1 MNATIGTPVQRRLLL
16 EVALLLPALAAGAG
30 LSRLTDAPGA
40 ARVLVPIVL
49 CVLAGELGAT
59 VVRRLGVIL
68 STLSGALVVT
78 LVCAWWFEPATTAWG
93 LPTAA
98 TLRGIGHLV
107 SIAVTITVH
116 SPTPL
121 QAAPGVVLCLAA
133 GAGAAAVVARAL
145 APAAPPPSGSARM
158 WFALVPSA
166 GLFCYTA
173 LLNSGTDRA
182 FGAGIYVAAVLLYV
196 LAVSRLSAPTSTVAT
211 VSFSPRRALFRGGWS
226 AAGVSLVAALAAA
239 AGVSPALAGFRVH
252 AFASSSP
259 GLGSAAAGAFTGSP
273 GNGVSLVDD
282 LSSVV
287 GQLPDTVL
295 FTVQSSVPTYW
306 QVTTLSS
313 FDGSVWGPESA
324 TLAAADGLTPAEA
337 SSLPQLPGPAAS
349 TTTFT
354 SSVTMAELTGTLA
367 PVPPGVVRVRG
378 DGMRVLRGIGVY
390 RPAGMQPGQTY
401 AAVSAAPVPVSGAT
415 RPRPSASQLAPYLAL
430 PSVPADVVAL
440 AHAVAGGVADPGTRA
455 LRLARFFD
463 DGSFR
468 YSLTTDNGDASS
480 LETFLFGTRAGA
492 CQQFAGA
499 YAVLAR
505 LVGLPTRVAVGFDA
519 GRRVGPGRFAITRA
533 DAHTWPEVYLG
544 PGSGWVSF
552 EPTPATG
559 SAVTATGVVYGQ
571 ASGGAAQPAPQRN
584 PSAEFPLKHLGA
596 PAGAA
601 PSAVAGRVGSGGAA
615 ARGSSRSA
623 SWKAVG
629 PWVIVAIVVAL
640 ASFLWRRRLG
650 DVVDAVRA
658 GSMAPADQVVARWH
672 QATRVLSRRGA
683 GRGPAETM
691 LQHAERLGRRT
702 VPGARCYRDLSHLAS
717 RALYS
722 GQPVSVADAQTA
734 RRLWSEIRRETRRR
748 AAPARHHRRDLV
760 VLDRGGRGGDAP

>member
-1 MNATIGTPVQRRLLL
+1 VSATVATPVQRRLPL

-40 ARVLVPIVL
+40 ARVLAPVVL
-49 CVLAGELGAT
+49 CVVAGQLGAAL
-59 VVRRLGVIL
+59 VRRLGAIL
-68 STLSGALVVT
+68 SALSGALVVA
-78 LVCAWWFEPATTAWG
+78 LVCAWWFEPGTTAWG
-93 LPTAA
+93 LPTSA
-98 TLRGIGHLV
+98 TVRGIGHLL

-121 QAAPGVVLCLAA
+121 EAAPGVVLCLAA
-133 GAGAAAVVARAL
+133 GAGAAAVVGRTL
-145 APAAPPPSGSARM
+145 APAAPPRTGRARM
-158 WFALVPSA
+158 WIALVPSA

-182 FGAGIYVAAVLLYV
+182 LGAGTYLAAVLLYV
-196 LAVSRLSAPTSTVAT
+196 LAVHRLSAPTSTVAT
-211 VSFSPRRALFRGGWS
+211 VSFSPRRRPSWAGWG

-252 AFASSSP
+252 AFPSSSP
-259 GLGSAAAGAFTGSP
+259 GLGSAAPGAFIGSL

-295 FTVQSSVPTYW
+295 FTVQTSLPTYW

-313 FDGSVWGPESA
+313 FNGSVWDPESA
-324 TLAAADGLTPAEA
+324 TLVAADGLTPAQA
-337 SSLPQLPGPAAS
+337 SSLPELPAPTAS

-354 SSVTMAELTGTLA
+354 SSVTVAKLTGTLV
-367 PVPPGVVRVRG
+367 PVPPDVVRVRG
-378 DGMRVLRGIGVY
+378 NGMSVLRGIGIY
-390 RPAGMQPGQTY
+390 SPAGMQPGKTY
-401 AAVSAAPVPVSGAT
+401 AATSAAPLPVSGAT
-415 RPRPSASQLAPYLAL
+415 RPGPSARQLAPYLAL

-440 AHAVAGGVADPGTRA
+440 AQAVAGGVSDPGKRA

-463 DGSFR
+463 DGAFR
-468 YSLTTDNGDASS
+468 YSLTTDNGDVSS

-519 GRRVGPGRFAITRA
+519 GTRVGPDRFAITRA

-559 SAVTATGVVYGQ
+559 STVTATGVVYGL
-571 ASGGAAQPAPQRN
+571 ASGPGAQAVPQGN
-584 PSAEFPLKHLGA
+584 PSSEFPLKHLGGPNGA
-596 PAGAA
+596 APSSVPAGAA
-601 PSAVAGRVGSGGAA
+601 SGRASAT
-615 ARGSSRSA
+615 GSSRSV
-623 SWKAVG
+623 SWKGVTL
-629 PWVIVAIVVAL
+629 WMIVAIVGAL
-640 ASFLWRRRLG
+640 AALFWRRRLR
-650 DVVDAVRA
+650 DVVDVVRA
-658 GSMAPADQVVARWH
+658 RSMAPADQVVVRWH
-672 QATRVLSRRGA
+672 QATRALDRRGA

-702 VPGARCYRDLSHLAS
+702 APGARCYRDLVHLAS

-722 GQPVSVADAQTA
+722 CEPVSAADAQTA
-734 RRLWSEIRRETRRR
+734 RRLSSEVRRETRRR
-748 AAPARHHRRDLV
+748 ATPARHHRRDLV
-760 VLDRGGRGGDAP
+760 VLDRGRGAGDAP

>member
-1 MNATIGTPVQRRLLL
+1 VSAPVTTPAPRRLLL

-40 ARVLVPIVL
+40 ARVIAPVVL
-49 CVLAGELGAT
+49 CVVAGELGAA
-59 VVRRLGVIL
+59 VVRRLGAIL
-68 STLSGALVVT
+68 SALSGVLVVALVS
-78 LVCAWWFEPATTAWG
+78 AWWFEPATTAWG

-98 TLRGIGHLV
+98 TVRGIGHLL

-121 QAAPGVVLCLAA
+121 QPAPGVVLCLAA
-133 GAGAAAVVARAL
+133 GAGAAAVVGRAL
-145 APAAPPPSGSARM
+145 APAAPPRAGRARM
-158 WFALVPSA
+158 WLALVPSA

-182 FGAGIYVAAVLLYV
+182 LGAGIYLAAVLLYV
-196 LAVSRLSAPTSTVAT
+196 LAVSRLSAPASSVAT
-211 VSFSPRRALFRGGWS
+211 VSFWRRRRPSPRGWS

-252 AFASSSP
+252 AFPSSGP
-259 GLGSAAAGAFTGSP
+259 GLGSAAAGAFTGSL

-287 GQLPDTVL
+287 GQLPNTVL
-295 FTVQSSVPTYW
+295 FTVQTPVPTYW

-313 FDGSVWGPESA
+313 FNGSVWDPESA
-324 TLAAADGLTPAEA
+324 TLLAADGVTPAPA
-337 SSLPQLPGPAAS
+337 SSLPELPGPKAS

-354 SSVTMAELTGTLA
+354 SSVTVAKLAGTLA

-378 DGMRVLRGIGVY
+378 DGMHVLRGIGIY
-390 RPAGMQPGQTY
+390 DPAGMQPGKTY
-401 AAVSAAPVPVSGAT
+401 AAVSAAPLPVSGAA
-415 RPRPSASQLAPYLAL
+415 RPGPSDRQLAPYLAL
-430 PSVPADVVAL
+430 PSVPADVAAL

-455 LRLARFFD
+455 LRLAQFFD
-463 DGSFR
+463 DGAFR
-468 YSLTTDNGDASS
+468 YSLTTDNGDVSS

-519 GRRVGPGRFAITRA
+519 GRRVGPDRFVITRA

-559 SAVTATGVVYGQ
+559 STVTATGVVYGQ
-571 ASGGAAQPAPQRN
+571 PSGPGAQPAPQRD
-584 PSAEFPLKHLGA
+584 PSSEFPLKHLGG
-596 PAGAA
+596 PAGVA
-601 PSAVAGRVGSGGAA
+601 PSALPASTTSSRAA
-615 ARGSSRSA
+615 ANGPSRSV
-623 SWKAVG
+623 SWKG
-629 PWVIVAIVVAL
+629 ITLWVIVAIVVAL
-640 ASFLWRRRLG
+640 AAFFWRRRIG
-650 DVVDAVRA
+650 DAVHAVQARR
-658 GSMAPADQVVARWH
+658 MAPADQVVARWH
-672 QATRVLSRRGA
+672 QATRALDRCGA
-683 GRGPAETM
+683 GREPAETV
-691 LQHAERLGRRT
+691 LQHAERMGRRSA
-702 VPGARCYRDLSHLAS
+702 PGARCYHDLAHLAS

-722 GQPVSVADAQTA
+722 CEPVSATDAQTA
-734 RRLWSEIRRETRRR
+734 LRLWTAVRRETRRR
-748 AAPARHHRRDLV
+748 VTPARHHRRDLV
-760 VLDRGGRGGDAP
+760 VLDRGRGGGDAP